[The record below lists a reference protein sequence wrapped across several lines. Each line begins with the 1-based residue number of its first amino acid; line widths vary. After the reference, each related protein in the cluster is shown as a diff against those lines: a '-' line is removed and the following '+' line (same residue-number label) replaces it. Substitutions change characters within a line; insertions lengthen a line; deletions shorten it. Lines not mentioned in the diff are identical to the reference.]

1 MTNLVYYLRKIFYL
15 LVLIGFSSANADSY
29 EDFFKAVAMDDAR
42 TVSSL
47 LERGFDPNAM
57 NPQGH
62 PALYLAVRDGSPR
75 VTQALLAHPQLKPD
89 ARNAFGET
97 ALMMAALRGD
107 FALAQR
113 LYAMGAA
120 IDQPGWTPL
129 HYAASGPDV
138 AIVRWL
144 LELRSPIDVR
154 APNGNTPLMMAA
166 GYGLIDVAE
175 ELLALGANPT
185 LRNAAGLDAAEFAR
199 RAGRERLAQ
208 RLENE
213 ARRRSEQTAPGSRGV
228 NSPS

>member
-1 MTNLVYYLRKIFYL
+1 MTHLLSCFRFVVYAV
-15 LVLIGFSSANADSY
+15 VLSGVTSARADSY
-29 EDFFKAVAMDDAR
+29 EAFFKAVAMDDAV
-42 TVSSL
+42 TVTSL
-47 LERGFDPNAM
+47 LDRGFDPNAT
-57 NPQGH
+57 NPQGQ
-62 PALYLAVRDGSPR
+62 PALLLAVREGSPR
-75 VTQALLAHPQLKPD
+75 VTRALLAHPELKPD
-89 ARNAFGET
+89 APNAFGET

-113 LYAMGAA
+113 LYAMGAS
-120 IDQPGWTPL
+120 IDRAGWTPL
-129 HYAASGPDV
+129 HYAASGPDA

-166 GYGLIDVAE
+166 GYGLIDVAD
-175 ELLALGANPT
+175 ELLALGANPA

-199 RAGRERLAQ
+199 RAGRDRLAQ

-213 ARRRSEQTAPGSRGV
+213 SRRRSEKTAPGSGGV

>member
-1 MTNLVYYLRKIFYL
+1 MKDFIYYLRKLAYGA
-15 LVLIGFSSANADSY
+15 VLIGCSGAHAGSY
-29 EDFFKAVAMDDAR
+29 DDFFKAVAMDDVG
-42 TVSSL
+42 TISDL

-57 NPQGH
+57 GPQGQ
-62 PALYLAVRDGSPR
+62 PALYLAVREGSAR
-75 VTQALLAHPQLKPD
+75 VTQALLAHRQLKPD
-89 ARNAFGET
+89 TPNAFGET
-97 ALMMAALRGD
+97 PLMMAALRGD

-113 LYAMGAA
+113 LHAMGAA
-120 IDQPGWTPL
+120 VDRPGWTPL

-166 GYGLIDVAE
+166 GYGLIDVAD
-175 ELLALGANPT
+175 ELLARGANPT

-199 RAGRERLAQ
+199 RGGRDRLAQ
-208 RLENE
+208 RLETE
-213 ARRRSEQTAPGSRGV
+213 ARRRSEQTPPGSRSV